1 MINEKVIVESVEVN
15 SILERMSL
23 QIVETS
29 PDLNNLAIV
38 GIKRRGVN
46 IANRLTNHMNNF
58 NKKGFLYGELDITL
72 YRDDLT
78 EINSIPDVKKSTI
91 DFDVNNK
98 IVVLV
103 DDVLYT
109 GRTIRS
115 AIEAILD
122 FGRPRKIL
130 LAVLIDR
137 GHRELPIEAN
147 FVGKHIQTT
156 SNEVIHV
163 KVKEIDGIDDCV
175 AIATI
180 EK

>member
-1 MINEKVIVESVEVN
+1 MIDEKVIVNSYEVN

-23 QIVETS
+23 QIVEAS
-29 PDLNNLAIV
+29 SDLNNLAIV

-46 IANRLTNHMNNF
+46 IADRLKNHMNNF
-58 NKKGFLYGELDITL
+58 NKTGFSYGELDITL

-78 EINSIPDVKKSTI
+78 EINSIPYVKSSSI

-122 FGRPRKIL
+122 FGRPKKIL

-147 FVGKHIQTT
+147 FIGKYIQTT

-163 KVKEIDGIDDCV
+163 KVLEIDGVDDSV

-180 EK
+180 DK